1 MSIQQGLATA
11 VQAGKLADLCRE
23 LSRRIT
29 RGTWELKQFPFGFL
43 LVVYFDSGIGDHQL
57 GELGGR
63 EDGKCALKWYER
75 AHEIVGAGR
84 DPETAARPVL
94 MGGKGLRLRATQV
107 AGVDDRRMHLVFKR
121 IDTGE
126 VVWPDSLEAEISRL
140 C

>member
-1 MSIQQGLATA
+1 MRDRG
-11 VQAGKLADLCRE
+11 LADLCRE

-43 LVVYFDSGIGDHQL
+43 LVVYFDSGIGNHQL

-75 AHEIVGAGR
+75 DHEVVGLGKTPQA
-84 DPETAARPVL
+84 AARPIFL
-94 MGGKGLRLRATQV
+94 DGKGLRLKAMQV
-107 AGVDDRRMHLVFKR
+107 AGVDDRRMHLVFKQ
-121 IDTGE
+121 IDTGKILWADQL
-126 VVWPDSLEAEISRL
+126 VTMLPP